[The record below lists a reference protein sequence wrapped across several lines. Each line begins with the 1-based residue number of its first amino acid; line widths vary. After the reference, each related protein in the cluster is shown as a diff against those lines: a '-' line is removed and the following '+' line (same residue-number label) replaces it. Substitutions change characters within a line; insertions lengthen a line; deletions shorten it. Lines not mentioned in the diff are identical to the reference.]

1 MRFFKNFAF
10 GIRAYWKALGF
21 IRQHKLYWFALI
33 PAILMLVVYYFGT
46 KITSHHFELD
56 DRNMNSIIWSMIWI
70 YFEIIVGFTLMHFA
84 KYLVVIL
91 LSPLFSYLSVK
102 SEHILTGN
110 KYKFNAKQYY
120 TDIIRG
126 VRIGFRNLF
135 LNYLFFAILYFV
147 AWLGWENPQNS
158 PVFYLTFAVGF
169 FYYGF
174 SFLDYVNE
182 RMQWNVP
189 ESVDFIRKHRGLA
202 IAIGLIYSLMILV
215 PLDLD
220 ILFTG
225 SSFQKGFFHGTALY
239 LLHLALWICAALA
252 PILAIVA
259 ATIAMNDVVDLRNKK
274 VKIQVSKE

>member
-1 MRFFKNFAF
+1 MRFFKNFLF
-10 GIRAYWKALGF
+10 GLRAYWKALRF
-21 IRQHKLYWFALI
+21 IKEHKLYWFALI
-33 PAILMLVVYYFGT
+33 PAILMLFMYYFGT
-46 KITSHHFELD
+46 KITSRHYVLD
-56 DRNMNSIIWSMIWI
+56 DKNMNSIIWSMVRL

-84 KYLVVIL
+84 KYIVVIL

-110 KYKFNAKQYY
+110 SYTLSAKQYY
-120 TDIIRG
+120 NDIIRG

-135 LNYLFFAILYFV
+135 LGYLFFAILYF
-147 AWLGWENPQNS
+147 AAFIGWEQPEKS
-158 PVFYLTFAVGF
+158 PIFFLTFVVWF

-182 RMQWNVP
+182 RLRWNVD

-202 IAIGLIYSLMILV
+202 ISIGLVYSLMILV
-215 PLDLD
+215 PLDLT

-225 SSFQKGFFHGTALY
+225 SSFTDGIIKGSGIY
-239 LLHLALWICAALA
+239 LLHLLLWICASFA

-274 VKIQVSKE
+274 LKTV